1 MDRNHQLDLRRPV
14 LRAGVHATPTSEGI
28 ALEGPSELRITL
40 QGPEVRDVLVWL
52 VSQFDGVT
60 GANEI
65 VARLDEDRRPLAERI
80 IAALD
85 RYGIIRDRA
94 RDRSHSLTA
103 HELVCHAGEIAQIAQ
118 HRESPEQR
126 FDDFRSTPMVLI
138 GPVHAVS
145 PMVRLALDSGLRRLR
160 VLVPGGI
167 SGEPG
172 DLARCAD
179 VKIIEA
185 GASGIEAIRPLI
197 AEFPVVVHV
206 STAHSADFL
215 RRLDRLCW
223 EEQKY
228 LVPAVVLGDR
238 AWIGPVGL
246 PGNEWTRWAAFWQR
260 HRNTLPERARHSD
273 PTLVQ
278 LELVASHLL
287 LLCFRRITGIE
298 QATAPDVVHLEF
310 AQLRSTKRIIAPHP
324 HGLPRS
330 PETSTEVAAKIGAL
344 CDAEPLLERDFYR
357 SIRRYIDAQVGIFA
371 DIRAAGTGPL
381 PLQVAEVVV
390 TDPLK
395 SYRAQ
400 HVPVIVRG
408 AGPDMLRARLDALRR
423 ACELYAYLMVDPQR
437 LHTADAAPAF
447 LESMPDEWAAGRL
460 WGVSLGTGQWRTV
473 RAGDV
478 FPHLVSGPT
487 ATAPV
492 GVASGNTFCEAVERA
507 LIDQCASHTIASP
520 ETEES
525 PLDLWS
531 LELRG
536 IGSHY
541 RNLLRLSGETV
552 HAVRFTHELAPP
564 VVRLSNSTVG
574 DLYSTGRTLG
584 EAIGH
589 GIEQLLLHRQ
599 WQRLSPPE
607 SPCPPMGHRIGQPAP
622 GPRASGTTT
631 LGRHLID
638 RLTRRG
644 LHPVVVTL
652 DHDPVLSR
660 LHPFLVRVLVLPD
673 PAEGHGTCW

>member
-1 MDRNHQLDLRRPV
+1 
-14 LRAGVHATPTSEGI
+14 
-28 ALEGPSELRITL
+28 
-40 QGPEVRDVLVWL
+40 
-52 VSQFDGVT
+52 
-60 GANEI
+60 
-65 VARLDEDRRPLAERI
+65 
-80 IAALD
+80 
-85 RYGIIRDRA
+85 
-94 RDRSHSLTA
+94 
-103 HELVCHAGEIAQIAQ
+103 
-118 HRESPEQR
+118 
-126 FDDFRSTPMVLI
+126 
-138 GPVHAVS
+138 
-145 PMVRLALDSGLRRLR
+145 MVRLALDSGLRRLR
-160 VLVPGGI
+160 VLVLGGI
-167 SGEPG
+167 SCEPG

-179 VKIIEA
+179 VRIIEA

-206 STAHSADFL
+206 STAHSADLL

-223 EEQKY
+223 EERKY

-260 HRNTLPERARHSD
+260 HRNLIAERARHSD
-273 PTLVQ
+273 PTLDQ

-298 QATAPDVVHLEF
+298 QATAPDVIHLEF
-310 AQLRSTKRIIAPHP
+310 AEFRSTKRIIAPHP

-344 CDAEPLLERDFYR
+344 YGAEPLLERDFYR

-437 LHTADAAPAF
+437 LHTADTAPAF
-447 LESMPDEWAAGRL
+447 LECTPDKWAAGRL
-460 WGVSLGTGQWRTV
+460 WGMSLGTGQPRTV
-473 RAGDV
+473 RAGDA

-487 ATAPV
+487 ATIPV
-492 GVASGNTFCEAVERA
+492 GVASGNTFCDAVERA
-507 LIDQCASHTIASP
+507 LIDQCASHIITSP

-525 PLDLWS
+525 ALDLWS

-607 SPCPPMGHRIGQPAP
+607 SPCPPTEHRIGQPAP

-673 PAEGHGTCW
+673 PAEGPGACW